1 MDDDGLIMNFAP
13 SSGVGSTYRSVKP
26 ALKKGSWKQR
36 LRVKKNI
43 QRKERKLA
51 AVQDSA
57 RTVLNSEFVSAGGR
71 RTSDVREK
79 QSDHPV
85 GTATPATK
93 VMHGKP
99 QVISSLFSY
108 NPEIRKKDPAVK
120 DATKKKSLSAPSNAP
135 VSDTTTFQGIGIDS
149 DLVAHMTDKLG
160 AQKPTQIQR
169 RAIPILL
176 GPSRRQVVIDDIE
189 VPDEDVDAVVQAET
203 GSGKTLTYLLPIV
216 NRLILSSTTDAS
228 STNASSTSAKR
239 SVGTLAIV
247 LTPTREL
254 AQQVLGVL
262 QTLLSLPPCGT
273 TGRRRSHWIVP
284 GVVIGGDKK
293 KSEKARL
300 RKGVNVLVSTPGRL
314 LDHLQNTKSF
324 EIENLRWLVLD
335 EADRLL
341 DLGFEETLRSIVTI
355 LDERTAGRGRG
366 TRHED
371 SDLWPGTRQTVL
383 CSATL
388 REDVRRLAGT
398 SLRNP
403 VFIRGQGEEGVAS
416 VKRLHD
422 RSDTAGKKGREDVNA
437 MDVDD
442 APEAK
447 FSTPNQLKQTY
458 VLTPAKLRLVALAA
472 MLRSCFVTRQSGM
485 ESKVDNK
492 VVVFFS
498 CCDSVDFHHDLFAN
512 AGKAQRKRWAG
523 DSYEEEEDGEN
534 EEDEGEEES
543 PEHRVLR
550 EVLKAQK
557 DEPTAQNSNGK
568 KVDQPDAQLPPK
580 PFAIGTVLPDVPLY
594 RLHGELAQSI
604 RTQVYL
610 DFRKAATGVLFC
622 TDVAARGLDL
632 PDVTRI
638 IQYDAPADLKDYVHR
653 VGRTARLGRQGQ
665 ATLFLLPS
673 EMEYLDVLK
682 AQELKPE
689 PVKVESVLMGLVSEA
704 NGKDFQTPATELQN
718 TFERYVLADEKRM
731 TLTRNAYWSSVRAY
745 ATHSAAEKHIFHI
758 KKLHLGHLAKAFA
771 LREAPSNMHA
781 TQSRKKQHWEKR
793 DEEKDGGKG
802 GKAPKKR
809 KLDPSAEFA
818 IGDLG
823 KMVGPT
829 TRKKTRK

>member
-13 SSGVGSTYRSVKP
+13 SSG
-26 ALKKGSWKQR
+26 R

-51 AVQDSA
+51 A
-57 RTVLNSEFVSAGGR
+57 FVSAGGR

-79 QSDHPV
+79 QSDRPV

-485 ESKVDNK
+485 ESK
-492 VVVFFS
+492 
-498 CCDSVDFHHDLFAN
+498 
-512 AGKAQRKRWAG
+512 RKRWAG

-718 TFERYVLADEKRM
+718 TFERYVLADEK
-731 TLTRNAYWSSVRAY
+731 
-745 ATHSAAEKHIFHI
+745 
-758 KKLHLGHLAKAFA
+758 
-771 LREAPSNMHA
+771 
-781 TQSRKKQHWEKR
+781 KR

-818 IGDLG
+818 IGDLS